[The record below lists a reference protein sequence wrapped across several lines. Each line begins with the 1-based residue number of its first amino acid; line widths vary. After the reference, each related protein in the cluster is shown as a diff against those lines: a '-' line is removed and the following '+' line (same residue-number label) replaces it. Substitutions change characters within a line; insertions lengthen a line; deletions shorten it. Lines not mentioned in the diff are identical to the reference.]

1 MQNYFIYENDKPSR
15 LQYMFNIV
23 QNVENKIIIPSD
35 LNVDKVD
42 KKIKIAEKVVK
53 ILKKSQVQ
61 NVVIS
66 KILHES
72 EEFKN
77 ILFQNDINIFDGR
90 WLFTYLLND
99 IIKYLEKENNIKEE
113 DTEIA
118 IMTNFVTDVIIQNI
132 LDLSKKFKRLNII
145 TNHIEY
151 FRRIE
156 EDLYN
161 NLGIMITISNN
172 KKKSLLKSN
181 IILNMDF
188 PQELIQKFNINENAI
203 IINFDD
209 DIKITKKR
217 FNGINIINY
226 ELENNLNMK
235 ELGINNIEKFYI
247 RDIYEAMLYK
257 KSSYKNIIKAIDDLH
272 INIKELI
279 GNHGKVFVNRRY

>member
-23 QNVENKIIIPSD
+23 QNVENRIIIPSD

-77 ILFQNDINIFDGR
+77 ILYQNGINIFDGR

-226 ELENNLNMK
+226 ELENNLNME

-247 RDIYEAMLYK
+247 RDIYEALLYK

-279 GNHGKVFVNRRY
+279 GNHGNVFVNRRY

>member
-23 QNVENKIIIPSD
+23 QNVENRIIIPSD

-66 KILHES
+66 KIVHER

-77 ILFQNDINIFDGR
+77 ILYQNGINIFDGR
-90 WLFTYLLND
+90 WLFTYLLKD

-279 GNHGKVFVNRRY
+279 GNHGNVFVNRRY

>member
-23 QNVENKIIIPSD
+23 QNVENRIIIPSD

-77 ILFQNDINIFDGR
+77 ILYQNGINIFDGR

-226 ELENNLNMK
+226 ELENNLNME

-247 RDIYEAMLYK
+247 RDIYEALLYK

-279 GNHGKVFVNRRY
+279 GNHGNVFVNR